1 MSLTEAQV
9 ERYSRHILL
18 PQVGGKGQGRLLASS
33 VAVAFGTGSGG
44 AASVAAVYLAAAGVG
59 RIGWCPLLAGGEE
72 ASVQGSLEG
81 LLGLYGKA
89 GAAESI
95 GALNPDVSLERVEA
109 PLDMASDYD
118 LLILPGG
125 FPEGFPGADEVDEIA
140 ARFESAAKPVLRGA
154 RRGWA
159 GVVAGHE
166 DEEIFDSSS
175 PEAADGLLPAAPS
188 EGVLGSM
195 LAFEALRA
203 LLEGKHSVGSTMLAR
218 FDLSHGCF
226 DGGRR

>member
-33 VAVAFGTGSGG
+33 VAVAFGAGG
-44 AASVAAVYLAAAGVG
+44 EGVASVAAVYLAAAGVG
-59 RIGWCPLLAGGEE
+59 RIGWCLLLGGEE
-72 ASVQGSLEG
+72 VSSADSFAG
-81 LLGLYGKA
+81 LIGLYDRA
-89 GAAESI
+89 GEAASI

-109 PLDMASDYD
+109 PLDMARDYD
-118 LLILPGG
+118 LLILSGAS
-125 FPEGFPGADEVDEIA
+125 FGADEAA
-140 ARFESAAKPVLRGA
+140 ARFESAAKPVIRGA

-159 GVVAGHE
+159 GGVAGHE
-166 DEEIFDSSS
+166 DDLIFDSSS

-203 LLEGKHSVGSTMLAR
+203 LLEGAHSVGSTTLAR
-218 FDLSHGCF
+218 FDLSHGRF